1 MSHSAGSAEV
11 EYFIWL
17 SFQRM
22 LLAPTPEAK
31 RQAFSEMAAW
41 VKARSPERVRE
52 MEIRQ
57 GLLMGINQC
66 A

>member
-1 MSHSAGSAEV
+1 MNSAEV

-22 LLAPTPEAK
+22 LLADTVKAK
-31 RQAFSEMAAW
+31 RQAFSEMATW

-52 MEIRQ
+52 MEIGQ
-57 GLLMGINQC
+57 GLLMGNDQC